1 MKSLKIPENQI
12 YNAYLIEGEDM
23 ELIKSAAI
31 NFSEKLLLLDT
42 EGGKRGDLPSGFLN
56 IYEERGYD
64 NREEWEESVHK
75 RVSNN
80 EHPDLIFI
88 KPDKPEDNPTTVS
101 VNNIRNNVNNTV
113 AIRPYEA
120 MYKVY
125 LIEHAECMNQQAQ
138 NALLKTLEEPPEYVV
153 IILLATNSD
162 AFLPTILSRV
172 IEINAGE
179 RDVREII
186 SDMIS
191 EEWSRETAHFLSEI
205 TFRNGKEIIDFTD
218 KITKEWKVP
227 MRTFLCFVEIILRD
241 VLCYK
246 STSKIELIY
255 AEELSQ
261 DIVRMAS
268 NMSYGKIGSA
278 TDNIERAIRD
288 LPLNVNKEFM
298 IEDFLLKLR
307 KNDGSKG

>member
-23 ELIKSAAI
+23 ELIKSAAVS
-31 NFSEKLLLLDT
+31 FAEKLLMRDVT
-42 EGGKRGDLPSGFLN
+42 DENDDSKSSQLP
-56 IYEERGYD
+56 IYEERGYKS
-64 NREEWEESVHK
+64 RSEWEDSVKK
-75 RVSNN
+75 RVSNK
-80 EHPDLIFI
+80 EHPDLVII

-101 VNNIRNNVNNTV
+101 VNNIRDNVTNTV
-113 AIRPYEA
+113 EIRPYEA
-120 MYKVY
+120 LYKIY

-138 NALLKTLEEPPEYVV
+138 NALLKTLEEPPQYVV
-153 IILLATNSD
+153 IMLLAANSD

-172 IEINAGE
+172 IEIKAGE
-179 RDVREII
+179 KDVRETV
-186 SDMIS
+186 SEMIS
-191 EEWSRETAHFLSEI
+191 QEWSRETAHFISEV
-205 TFRNGKEIIDFTD
+205 TFRNGKEILDFTD

-227 MRTFLCFVEIILRD
+227 MRTFLCFIEIVFRD

-261 DIVRMAS
+261 DIIRMATS
-268 NMSYGKIGSA
+268 MSYAKIGSA

-288 LPLNVNKEFM
+288 LPLNVNKEFL

-307 KNDGSKG
+307 KNDGTVY